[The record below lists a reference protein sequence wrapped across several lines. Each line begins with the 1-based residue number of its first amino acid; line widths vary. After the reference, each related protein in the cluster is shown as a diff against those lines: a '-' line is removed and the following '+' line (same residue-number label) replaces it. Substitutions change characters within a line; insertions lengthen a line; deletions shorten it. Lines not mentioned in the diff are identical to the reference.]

1 MSLLLDAMKKSD
13 GTKDKLVSIDDLQ
26 LEEIQPSPARPVVG
40 AQAESPT
47 ASVVTQTSVNA
58 PASPSKTTSSRA
70 AGENLFAAK
79 KTPPKKRRRL
89 GIVPIALIGGG
100 LFAVTYGS
108 YVYIQITPPNQR
120 FYYSAPPPQQH
131 IAAPVITPPRPL
143 AVAPAAPLA
152 LAPLTPVPEISAPVK
167 VPEKPLVKLAPKA
180 NIQANNYVPKK
191 NAPQVAKPYKQN
203 NSTLEIQ
210 HKPEPDSIDPI
221 LTSAYLAYQKGD
233 YETSGKLYRE
243 ALSKDSKNRDTLL
256 GLAAIAQQQGQD
268 DAAMQFYRRVL
279 SLDPHDPIAQAAL
292 TSFGPGDPAG
302 KESHLKQLIAQQ
314 PDSAALNFALAN
326 QYADQSRW
334 AEAQQAYFY
343 ALSLEPTNA
352 LFAFNLA
359 ISLDHIGQRNTAAQY
374 YRQALQFDTSGN
386 SGFNRDQAQQR
397 LNQIGSH

>member
-1 MSLLLDAMKKSD
+1 MSLLLDALKKSD
-13 GTKDKLVSIDDLQ
+13 GNKDKHVSIDDLK
-26 LEEIQPSPARPVVG
+26 LEEIQPAPARPLVS
-40 AQAESPT
+40 AQSETQS
-47 ASVVTQTSVNA
+47 ASGTGQSSAISAT
-58 PASPSKTTSSRA
+58 SPSKTNSSRA

-89 GIVPIALIGGG
+89 GAVPIALIGGG
-100 LFAVTYGS
+100 IFAVVYGS

-120 FYYSAPPPQQH
+120 FYYSAPAQQH
-131 IAAPVITPPRPL
+131 IAAPVAPPRPV
-143 AVAPAAPLA
+143 AVATVTPSPLV
-152 LAPLTPVPEISAPVK
+152 PLTPVPETSAPVT
-167 VPEKPLVKLAPKA
+167 VAEKPSIKHAPPA
-180 NIQANNYVPKK
+180 NNSANNNYVARK
-191 NAPQVAKPYKQN
+191 NAPQISKPYKPY

-210 HKPEPDSIDPI
+210 HKPEPDSIDLI
-221 LTSAYLAYQKGD
+221 LTSAYQSYQKGD
-233 YETSGKLYRE
+233 FDTSGKLYHD
-243 ALSKDSKNRDTLL
+243 AISKDSKNRDALL

-268 DAAMQFYRRVL
+268 DAAMQYYRRVL
-279 SLDPHDPIAQAAL
+279 SLDPRDPVAQAAL

-326 QYADQSRW
+326 QFADQSRW
-334 AEAQQAYFY
+334 AEAQQAYFN
-343 ALSLEPTNA
+343 ALSIEPTNA

-359 ISLDHIGQRNTAAQY
+359 ISLDHIGQRTAAAQY